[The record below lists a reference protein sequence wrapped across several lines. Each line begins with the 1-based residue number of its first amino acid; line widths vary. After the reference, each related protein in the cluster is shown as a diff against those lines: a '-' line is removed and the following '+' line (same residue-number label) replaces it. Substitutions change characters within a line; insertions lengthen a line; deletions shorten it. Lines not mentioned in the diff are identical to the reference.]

1 MLIFFNK
8 YLGHEPRLSMT
19 QLSMTNFIFRKWCKM
34 GGFYQNTESLLP
46 VMHPVKFDK
55 EDKIAEALTM
65 KNY

>member
-1 MLIFFNK
+1 MNHAWAWLNWAWLILYFENDEK
-8 YLGHEPRLSMT
+8 IGD
-19 QLSMTNFIFRKWCKM
+19 
-34 GGFYQNTESLLP
+34 FYQNTESLLP